1 MQPIA
6 GADARENERCLG
18 RHILAGVG
26 RNVVMGDF
34 SPTSV
39 TENWYRE
46 IGWRPREAVEEQ
58 PVMKARVWLG
68 DGGRQ

>member
-1 MQPIA
+1 
-6 GADARENERCLG
+6 
-18 RHILAGVG
+18 
-26 RNVVMGDF
+26 MGDF